1 MTMYA
6 PIDSPCRIDKKY
18 VVFKNVWSGNWH
30 KMPKNR
36 IIICVLKMSFYNI
49 MFCALIYKKVTDFDQ
64 LRS

>member
-1 MTMYA
+1 MTIYA

-36 IIICVLKMSFYNI
+36 VTICVLKISFYNN
-49 MFCALIYKKVTDFDQ
+49 MFCALIITPQ
-64 LRS
+64 N